1 MRAVA
6 LSKGNQTF
14 KETDVKRALR
24 AARKELSG
32 DFTLRIT
39 RDAIC
44 IETRATE
51 PTTKVINADEWRVE

>member
-1 MRAVA
+1 
-6 LSKGNQTF
+6 LSKGNQMF

-24 AARKELSG
+24 AARKELS

-44 IETRATE
+44 IETRGTAPPDMETR
-51 PTTKVINADEWRVE
+51 PNTFDKVLGD

>member
-1 MRAVA
+1 VA

-24 AARKELSG
+24 AARKELS

-44 IETRATE
+44 IEARATE
-51 PTTKVINADEWRVE
+51 PTTKVIDADEWRAE